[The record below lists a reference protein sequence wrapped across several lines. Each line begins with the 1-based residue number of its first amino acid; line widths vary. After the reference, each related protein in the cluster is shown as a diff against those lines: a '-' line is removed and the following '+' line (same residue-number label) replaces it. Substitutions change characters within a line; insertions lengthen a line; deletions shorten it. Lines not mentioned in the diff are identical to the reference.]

1 MIEYRCKKCGTLL
14 MKESIKSGCI
24 EIKCPRCNTFNL
36 IEREIIIIRGGT
48 VVSAIDTGKP
58 ACNTENTEN

>member
-1 MIEYRCKKCGTLL
+1 

-36 IEREIIIIRGGT
+36 IEREVIIIREGT
-48 VVSAIDTGKP
+48 VVSAIDSSRT

>member
-1 MIEYRCKKCGTLL
+1 